1 MLRHIVMMTFSER
14 EKLESTAVTVK
25 QLLLKLEDS
34 IETLLKM
41 EVGLN
46 FSSRDTAYDLVLI
59 ADFNNEK
66 DLDHYRVHPEHI
78 KVLDYLTT
86 VVDKTTVVDYTV

>member
-14 EKLESTAVTVK
+14 GKLESTAVTVK
-25 QLLLKLEDS
+25 QLLLELENS
-34 IETLLKM
+34 IKPLLKM

-46 FSSRDTAYDLVLI
+46 FSTRDTAYDLVLI